1 MGKAGNILTALGSE
15 GRNGMAVINHVVLH
29 YQPVGQKFKHDAEFF
44 KNKKV
49 IGENQKVS
57 NDYFWKSNKYIG
69 KDWTGRDLDLT
80 YLIDRSDKYL
90 KGRLSDAED
99 VDYYKFDTFWYRTQ
113 NVLLLGKYNL
123 NLQIT
128 LDHIPEE
135 CDYNLVLY
143 DSEGKQVG
151 IGADNGNGGKSI
163 TLPNWNLENTG
174 YMVKVQAK
182 DGSDVNPD
190 EYYHLSFQTN
200 QADKNHIL
208 AKQMEE
214 MSEYGYALRKK
225 LHDGQDATEEIQ
237 ALEKIRKKYK
247 DYYAEQLDKL
257 HMEQAKEYLQG
268 EKAPDQSD
276 IKELLEKMAM
286 GEKLTEQENG
296 LVNIFA
302 TAQEF
307 DTAKATAELSATLKE
322 ITQRLES
329 TGIDLSEYSFDIQI
343 GADGKITVDGID
355 DGSIKSVVETT
366 LKEFSEKLM
375 DIYFTL
381 DTDIQNMSEK
391 ERYLLKAAVD
401 LEKFLHK
408 ATNGKVS
415 LDDVKV
421 DHGIIEGISR
431 DLDRLLNE
439 PGKNL
444 TYSNYQSDILAI
456 KDYERTQK
464 KRVLSELNVG
474 FRVRNGK
481 IQIKNAV

>member
-1 MGKAGNILTALGSE
+1 
-15 GRNGMAVINHVVLH
+15 MAVINHVVLH
-29 YQPVGQKFKHDAEFF
+29 YQPIGQEFKHDAEFF

-80 YLIDRSDKYL
+80 YLIDKPERYL

-99 VDYYKFDTFWYRTQ
+99 VDYYEFNINEYRIQ

-128 LDHIPEE
+128 LDHIPEG
-135 CDYNLVLY
+135 CDYNLILY
-143 DSEGKQVG
+143 DSEGNQVG
-151 IGADNGNGGKSI
+151 IGVDNGNGGKSI
-163 TLPNWNLENTG
+163 TLPNWNLENRG

-200 QADKNHIL
+200 QADKNNIL

-214 MSEYGYALRKK
+214 MSEYDYALRKK

-247 DYYAEQLDKL
+247 DYYAEQLDQL

-268 EKAPDQSD
+268 EKTPDKSD

-296 LVNIFA
+296 LVHIFA
-302 TAQEF
+302 TAQEV
-307 DTAKATAELSATLKE
+307 DTAKATAELSSTLKE

-329 TGIDLSEYSFDIQI
+329 AGVDLSEYSFNIQI
-343 GADGKITVDGID
+343 GADGKATVDGID
-355 DGSIKSVVETT
+355 DGLIKSKVETT

-381 DTDIQNMSEK
+381 DADIQNMSER

-401 LEKFLHK
+401 LEKFLNK
-408 ATNGKVS
+408 ATNGKV
-415 LDDVKV
+415 
-421 DHGIIEGISR
+421 
-431 DLDRLLNE
+431 
-439 PGKNL
+439 
-444 TYSNYQSDILAI
+444 
-456 KDYERTQK
+456 RTQH
-464 KRVLSELNVG
+464 KRVLSKLNIG

-481 IQIKNAV
+481 IQIKK

>member
-1 MGKAGNILTALGSE
+1 MYWTAKG
-15 GRNGMAVINHVVLH
+15 GNGMAVINHVVLH
-29 YQPVGQKFKHDAEFF
+29 YQPIGQEFKHDAEYF
-44 KNKKV
+44 KNNKV

-80 YLIDRSDKYL
+80 YLIDRPEGYL

-99 VDYYKFDTFWYRTQ
+99 VDYYEFNINEYRIQ

-128 LDHIPEE
+128 LDHIPEG

-143 DSEGKQVG
+143 DSEGNQVG
-151 IGADNGNGGKSI
+151 IGVDNGNGGKSI
-163 TLPNWNLENTG
+163 TLPNWNLENRG

-190 EYYHLSFQTN
+190 EYYHLSFQTS
-200 QADKNHIL
+200 QADKNHII

-214 MSEYGYALRKK
+214 MSEYRYALRKK

-247 DYYAEQLDKL
+247 DYYSEQLDQL

-268 EKAPDQSD
+268 EKAPDKSD

-307 DTAKATAELSATLKE
+307 DTAKATAELSTTLNE

-329 TGIDLSEYSFDIQI
+329 AGIDLSEYSFNIQI
-343 GADGKITVDGID
+343 GADGKATVDGID
-355 DGSIKSVVETT
+355 DGLIKSMVETT

-431 DLDRLLNE
+431 DLDKLLNE

-456 KDYERTQK
+456 KDYERTQH

-481 IQIKNAV
+481 IQIKK